1 MENSKPRFSLLSL
14 EDPDDAGLDSSY
26 LIFETQDCD
35 TDNISGQELKELL
48 EGQQKHELIIL
59 MACQSEE
66 IGKLFARTCAKNV
79 ICVKAET

>member
-1 MENSKPRFSLLSL
+1 MATRQSLIEVLKKAVGVLHISCHGLKLENSKPRFSLLSL

-48 EGQQKHELIIL
+48 EG
-59 MACQSEE
+59 
-66 IGKLFARTCAKNV
+66 
-79 ICVKAET
+79 